1 MEKCLAQLEESCRG
15 KEAERV
21 DLELQLT
28 EVKENLKKSVAS
40 GGLGA
45 PAETKPAN
53 KVCVLL
59 ALNTQ
64 RYEKSQTLCTTQI
77 YRIFFFKLELEF
89 AR

>member
-1 MEKCLAQLEESCRG
+1 MEKRLAQLEESCRG

-53 KVCVLL
+53 KVCVLP

-64 RYEKSQTLCTTQI
+64 YGMK
-77 YRIFFFKLELEF
+77 
-89 AR
+89 